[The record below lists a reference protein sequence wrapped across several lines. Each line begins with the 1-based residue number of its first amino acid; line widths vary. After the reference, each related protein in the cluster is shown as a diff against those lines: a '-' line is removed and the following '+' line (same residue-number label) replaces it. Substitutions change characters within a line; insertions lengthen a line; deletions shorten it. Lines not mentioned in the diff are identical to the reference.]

1 MELMGIRASDHEQVR
16 QAFDGNLTFYL
27 RLLPSLIM
35 LLTTSKF
42 FIFLIFDIVVI
53 ILIIK
58 AGWAASSYHKYVD
71 ETIRQ
76 YSQNMSRSNPAFE
89 DSQTDIAAQKQQSK
103 QIQYINDQQ
112 TAAQEAPER
121 PVAAAPPETP
131 DRYNDTSV
139 QAFIYPY
146 KRHEPRQN
154 EDNNREQSS
163 AQRPNS
169 LALQSKLNERP
180 SPQHNQNNEQNND
193 REIENRLSHYKTSNG
208 NVIRSKEPL
217 NDENISERQQQQSRV
232 RVLPMVAEINRHSSE
247 AKQRPPVPPKPYNPN
262 RVSQNPSF
270 VDDRRSDRPD
280 SRNSGSKAVDRTSSM
295 NAPEEL
301 RGQLPWS
308 YFKARD
314 DIPKKAFTDLN
325 EDEELPR
332 VPIPDYT
339 LHFPKAKRIN
349 LSDSDGDGSW
359 SRYDQNQRY

>member
-1 MELMGIRASDHEQVR
+1 MGIRDPNQVTSILE
-16 QAFDGNLTFYL
+16 NSLPFYL
-27 RLLPSLIM
+27 QYLPPIIM
-35 LLTTSKF
+35 LSATSKLF
-42 FIFLIFDIVVI
+42 VFWIFDIVVI
-53 ILIIK
+53 ILVTR
-58 AGWAASSYHKYVD
+58 AGWSASNYHKYVD

-76 YSQNMSRSNPAFE
+76 YAQNMSRTNPAFE
-89 DSQTDIAAQKQQSK
+89 DPQADIAAQKQENKQLQYLNEQSA
-103 QIQYINDQQ
+103 N
-112 TAAQEAPER
+112 QEVSER
-121 PVAAAPPETP
+121 PVASQPETP

-139 QAFIYPY
+139 QAFVYPY
-146 KRHEPRQN
+146 KRHDENRQK
-154 EDNNREQSS
+154 EHTNREQNV

-169 LALQSKLNERP
+169 LALQSKINERP
-180 SPQHNQNNEQNND
+180 SPQHNQNNQQDHD
-193 REIENRLSHYKTSNG
+193 REIENRLSHFTTSNG
-208 NVIRSKEPL
+208 NVIRTKEPL
-217 NDENISERQQQQSRV
+217 NDENISERQQQPARV

-247 AKQRPPVPPKPYNPN
+247 TKQRPPVPPKPHNPN

-280 SRNSGSKAVDRTSSM
+280 SRNSASKVDRTSSM

-314 DIPKKAFTDLN
+314 DIPKRAFMDLN

-339 LHFPKAKRIN
+339 LHFPKTKRAN

-359 SRYDQNQRY
+359 SRYDQSQRY